1 MRQATK
7 ALLLAVLLVLAG
19 CNTMQSAPGT
29 TATDTTAPGTTAEP
43 TTVTQTE
50 ATATP
55 TTTPALATET
65 TNAPSVSTDLLPPG
79 VNDSGLADVTTLWQA
94 HTENVNDDDDG
105 YRHVLTLANRSGG
118 ERVIRL
124 HSDGP
129 RARGVLAGGDTE
141 THAWMGDDGN
151 VSAVWNTTSAQ
162 RSYYSHAGL
171 DGIGPL
177 YVLAFAEGYPN
188 FLLEYGEFAVDG
200 TVERDG
206 QRYVRLRATGV
217 NNENVSGFQL
227 SQFFGGGR
235 FADMSGTVLVT
246 PEGTV
251 TAMDLELYDEG
262 ADTPAL
268 RADFDLQTDVASVE
282 RPDWLGEVP
291 RLAVS
296 TAEPDPQTS
305 TDRLL
310 VAKNTGDDALAAGTN
325 VTLSLY
331 SQELGNVTVPESV
344 DPGETMYLYV
354 VGSTYDGEL
363 RVAVGDRPTLPE
375 DAAAFAVV
383 DPFVKVE
390 QGSITASFGIPDN
403 ESAET
408 SY

>member
-1 MRQATK
+1 MRQTVT
-7 ALLLAVLLVLAG
+7 ALLVVTLLVLAG
-19 CNTMQSAPGT
+19 CNTTSTAPGT
-29 TATDTTAPGTTAEP
+29 TATDAPTVETTVATDTTATAATTGTP
-43 TTVTQTE
+43 
-50 ATATP
+50 P
-55 TTTPALATET
+55 PTET
-65 TNAPSVSTDLLPPG
+65 TTAPSVSPDLLPPG

-94 HTENVNDDDDG
+94 HIENVNDDDG

-129 RARGVLAGGDTE
+129 RARGVLAGGGTE
-141 THAWMGDDGN
+141 THAWMADDGN

-162 RSYYSHAGL
+162 RKYYAHAGL

-206 QRYVRLRATGV
+206 HRYVRLRATGV

-227 SQFFGGGR
+227 SQFFGSGR
-235 FADMSGTVLVT
+235 FADMTGTVLVT

-251 TAMDLELYDEG
+251 AAMDLELYDEG

-268 RADFDLQTDVASVE
+268 RAEFDLQTDVASVE

-291 RLAVS
+291 HLAVS

-310 VAKNTGDDALAAGTN
+310 VAKNTGDVALQAGSN

-331 SQELGNVTVPESV
+331 SQELGTVTVPESV
-344 DPGETMYLYV
+344 EPGETMYLYV

-383 DPFVKVE
+383 DPFVRVE
-390 QGSITASFGIPDN
+390 QGPVTASFGIPDN
-403 ESAET
+403 ESDT
-408 SY
+408 GY